1 MSVRVRGFTA
11 VGVRG
16 SSGLAAAVLLISLA
30 LAGCAGKEP
39 TPETL
44 PVTGTVTYKG
54 KPLPAG
60 SITFYPESGM
70 PGSGPLN
77 DKGEF
82 TLTTFAP
89 GDGAVRGQHK
99 VVVKAFNSSADVGLG
114 NPSKESNIPPK
125 YNDVSTTPLTATV
138 QDEVNELTFELTD

>member
-1 MSVRVRGFTA
+1 MSVLVVNSTSVKGRGASALTTA
-11 VGVRG
+11 
-16 SSGLAAAVLLISLA
+16 ALLISLA
-30 LAGCAGKEP
+30 LTGCAGKEP

-77 DKGEF
+77 EKGEF

-99 VVVKAFNSSADVGLG
+99 VVVRAFNSSADVGLG
-114 NPSKESNIPPK
+114 NPSKESNIPSK

-138 QDEVNELTFELTD
+138 QDEVNELTFDLTD